1 MDRVPPVEA
10 VADAYDAA
18 RAAVVAAVEAHS
30 VAIIAEKEAIAA
42 MKYAAIAREKFEGA
56 VDSVKNPTFV
66 YANAT
71 IEALVIF
78 LHTVYFLEID
88 PVYAAGSP
96 ETRSTP

>member
-10 VADAYDAA
+10 VADAYNAA
-18 RAAVVAAVEAHS
+18 RAAAVAAVEAHS
-30 VAIIAEKEAIAA
+30 AAIIAEEAIAA
-42 MKYAAIAREKFEGA
+42 VKYAAIAREKFEGA
-56 VDSVKNPTFV
+56 VDSVKNSTFV

-71 IEALVIF
+71 VEALVIF